1 MPSALDNM
9 VSSQNI
15 APVKLVNIQALRG
28 LAALMVVITH
38 LPTMEAKHAGDALL
52 PMSVMLGIS
61 GVDLFFVISGFIM
74 VYVTWQ
80 SQNSLRKAG
89 EFLFARATR
98 IYPIY
103 WIVALAVLLAW
114 MIKPG
119 ILSFDAEQTSV
130 IKSFALWPQDGFPM
144 LKVAWT
150 LIHEMY
156 FYLVFTLIILFAH
169 KWRLLLLSLWM
180 AIVMG
185 GNVLGWS
192 SMSPEMALVFHP
204 LSMEFFMG
212 AVAAWLFLSGYK
224 SGGAVMVTL
233 GVLGWLAAI
242 IYLVTL
248 PELYF
253 PVGWDRIILFGL
265 PAALLTYGVACLEFK
280 GRVLPKWSEIF
291 GNWSYSLYLT
301 HVLALSVLGYI
312 WRPFARDGMLDNII
326 ILPILVIGAII
337 VGALTYYIF
346 ERTFLRATKALRRKW
361 FKAPAK

>member
-1 MPSALDNM
+1 M
-9 VSSQNI
+9 VSSQHI
-15 APVKLVNIQALRG
+15 APVRLVNIQALRG

-52 PMSVMLGIS
+52 PPSVMLGIS

-89 EFLFARATR
+89 EFLFARASR

-103 WIVALAVLLAW
+103 WIVALALLGVW
-114 MIKPG
+114 LVKPG
-119 ILSFDAEQTSV
+119 LLSFDPEQTSLL
-130 IKSFALWPQDGFPM
+130 KSFALWPDDTMPM

-169 KWRLLLLSLWM
+169 KWRLLLLALWM
-180 AIVMG
+180 GLVII
-185 GNVLGWS
+185 GNLAGLS
-192 SMSPEMALVFHP
+192 TLRPEAALIFHP

-224 SGGAVMVTL
+224 FSGGVMAAL
-233 GVLGWLAAI
+233 GILGWLAAI
-242 IYLVTL
+242 LYLVTL
-248 PELYF
+248 PDLYF
-253 PVGWDRIILFGL
+253 PMGWDRIVLFGL
-265 PAALLTYGVACLEFK
+265 PATLLTYGVACLEFK
-280 GRVLPKWSEIF
+280 GRILPKWSEIF

-301 HVLALSVLGYI
+301 HVLAFSVIGYI
-312 WRPFARDGMLDNII
+312 WRPFARGGMIDNII
-326 ILPILVIGAII
+326 MLPILVIGAIC
-337 VGALTYYIF
+337 VGAATYYTF
-346 ERTFLRATKALRRKW
+346 ERTFIRAAKALRRKW
-361 FKAPAK
+361 FKAVAK